1 MNFKM
6 VDFFD
11 STYLKTKEQ
20 ANITSE
26 EDKQCVEAVV
36 LEAIEHQF
44 KLVMIRSSHIAFAKE
59 IIAENKSNVLVG
71 TVIDFPNGISS
82 TESKL
87 DEIQLA
93 INLGA
98 DDIDVVINYNRFI
111 QSDKDYIA
119 NEIKECTALCLSN
132 NKTIKWIIESAALS
146 DNEIIGI
153 CQIIRGVV
161 LENFDKTK
169 SLDVFVKS
177 STGFYISPNSEP
189 NGATVSA
196 IKLMIQHSSPLP
208 VKASGGIRSA
218 EDFNTMINL
227 GVKRIGTSSALAILQ
242 GKHSNSNY

>member
-1 MNFKM
+1 MNSKM
-6 VDFFD
+6 VNFFD

-20 ANITSE
+20 ANISSE
-26 EDKQCVEAVV
+26 EDIHCIKSVV

-44 KLVMIRSSHIAFAKE
+44 KLVMIRSGHISLARQ
-59 IIAENKSNVLVG
+59 IIAAKNSQVLVG
-71 TVIDFPNGISS
+71 TVIDFPSGTSS

-87 DEIQLA
+87 NEIQSA
-93 INLGA
+93 IEQGV

-111 QSDKDYIA
+111 QNEKDYIA
-119 NEIKECTALCLSN
+119 NEVKECTALCLSN

-146 DNEIIGI
+146 DNEIINI
-153 CQIIRGVV
+153 CQLIRDIV
-161 LENFDKTK
+161 LENFENAK
-169 SLDVFVKS
+169 SQDVFVKS
-177 STGFYISPNSEP
+177 STGFYFSPNSEP

-196 IKLMIQHSSPLP
+196 IKLMVEHSSPLA

-218 EDFNTMINL
+218 EDFYTMIDL